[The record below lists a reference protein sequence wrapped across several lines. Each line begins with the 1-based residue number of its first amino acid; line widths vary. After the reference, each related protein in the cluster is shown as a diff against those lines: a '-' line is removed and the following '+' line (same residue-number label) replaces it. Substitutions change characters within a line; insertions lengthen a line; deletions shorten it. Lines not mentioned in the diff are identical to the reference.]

1 MIPREAW
8 SPPVPDDVAALF
20 RKDGLTL
27 VGIADADAAPER
39 ETEFKAWLSE
49 QRQGS
54 MKWLSEHAE
63 LKYRP
68 ESLLPGCRS
77 VLIVAL
83 NYYQAAPWARGENN
97 ATPAGARGPA
107 GRIARYAWGRDYH
120 KVIGKRLLRVVRAL
134 QEAYPEESFRSFTD
148 ATPLAERYFAERAG
162 GSFTARNTLSISS
175 AFGSWFLIGEILS
188 TKDFGVSEPSKG
200 RHGSCPQGCYRCIDV
215 CPTGALHAPYR
226 IDASKCISYLTI
238 EHKGHIPEDLRPK
251 IGTWL
256 FGCDLC
262 QEVCPLNVRAEV
274 TAEEDFITLRAGD
287 SQLLEEILAIETDD
301 EYTARFAGSPLMR
314 AKRQGLLRN
323 AAIVAANM
331 DAHSLRPLLER
342 RAGDRNDVIA
352 EAARWALSQLD
363 DRAAPGRQAPPA
375 TRP

>member
-20 RKDGLTL
+20 RNEGLTL
-27 VGIADADAAPER
+27 VGIADADAAPEL

-68 ESLLPGCRS
+68 ESMLAGCRS
-77 VLIVAL
+77 VLVVAL
-83 NYYQAAPWARGENN
+83 NYYQAAPWARGDNN

-162 GSFTARNTLSISS
+162 ASFTARNTLSISS

-188 TKDFGVSEPSKG
+188 TKDFGVSEPSNG

-215 CPTGALHAPYR
+215 CPTGALHAPHR

-251 IGTWL
+251 MGTWL

-274 TAEEDFITLRAGD
+274 TAEEDFITVRAGD

-331 DAHSLRPLLER
+331 DAQSLRPLLER
-342 RAGDRNDVIA
+342 RAGDRDDVIA
-352 EAARWALSQLD
+352 EAARWALSQLN
-363 DRAAPGRQAPPA
+363 DRVAPDRQVPPA